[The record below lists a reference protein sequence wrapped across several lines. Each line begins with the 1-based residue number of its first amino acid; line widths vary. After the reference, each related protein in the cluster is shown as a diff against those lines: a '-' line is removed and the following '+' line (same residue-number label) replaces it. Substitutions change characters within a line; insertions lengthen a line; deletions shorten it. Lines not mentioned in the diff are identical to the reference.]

1 MNKKQIIWIGLGAVA
16 LYLYFKNKPNASA
29 VTPNVAPTPLPQMI
43 PIPNA
48 KDLAKK
54 LPKLLPSLIP
64 DKGDNREVTPIPKT
78 PQKIKEE
85 AEYNERVRINKL
97 YENMSCSQLDIA
109 YKKINSLTSQY
120 EKDVLT
126 NEYNS
131 CHTSPY
137 KLDCNW
143 VKENKKKREGSQVN
157 YGGNRGFGYYPYFLQ
172 LSKQEREAYK
182 NCGIEIPA

>member
-1 MNKKQIIWIGLGAVA
+1 
-16 LYLYFKNKPNASA
+16 LYFKKSPAKE
-29 VTPNVAPTPLPQMI
+29 TPKPNVAPS
-43 PIPNA
+43 PNPV
-48 KDLAKK
+48 
-54 LPKLLPSLIP
+54 LPKLIIPKPTSLPALIP
-64 DKGDNREVTPIPKT
+64 DKGDIRPVSPIPKDAKKL
-78 PQKIKEE
+78 QEE

-97 YENMSCSQLDIA
+97 YENMNCSQLDIA

-120 EKDVLT
+120 QKDVLT

-131 CHTSPY
+131 CHSSPS

-143 VKENKKKREGSQVN
+143 VKENKKKREGSISN
-157 YGGNRGFGYYPYFLQ
+157 YGGNRRVGYYPYFLQ